1 MLFTLALWHITEW
14 IPEILNN
21 FQIIYNIIKEFQF

>member
-1 MLFTLALWHITEW
+1 MLFTLALWHVTEW

-21 FQIIYNIIKEFQF
+21 VQIIINILKEFQF